1 MAYITVTTPVDV
13 VAPGDGKLS
22 LREAV
27 AEANATSG
35 SDTIVFAANIEG
47 KTLTLTRGE
56 LVATQDL
63 VIDGDQNNNGV
74 AVILS
79 GGGNSRILRTT
90 GSGTDLTLTALTIQ
104 NGEAFEDLGGG
115 LSIGGGTLTL
125 NGCTVRSNSAEAG
138 GAGIFLADGSE
149 LTMTRSSVSNNDSLS
164 DGRTAPVSPPV
175 PVSG

>member
-1 MAYITVTTPVDV
+1 M

-27 AEANATSG
+27 AQANATSG

-63 VIDGDQNNNGV
+63 AIDGDQNNNGV
-74 AVILS
+74 AVMLS
-79 GGGNSRILRTT
+79 GGDNSRILRTT
-90 GSGTDLTLTALTIQ
+90 GSGTDLTLTDLTIQ

-115 LSIGGGTLTL
+115 LSIGGGSLTL
-125 NGCTVRSNSAEAG
+125 NTCTVRSNSAEAG

-149 LTMTRSSVSNNDSLS
+149 LIMTRSSVSNNESCYAAPPITGS
-164 DGRTAPVSPPV
+164 GSAPVSPPV
-175 PVSG
+175 PVSR

>member
-27 AEANATSG
+27 AQANATSG
-35 SDTIVFAANIEG
+35 SDTIVFAADIEG

-63 VIDGDQNNNGV
+63 VIDGDQNNDGV
-74 AVILS
+74 AVMLS

-90 GSGTDLTLTALTIQ
+90 GSGTDLTLTDLTIQ
-104 NGEAFEDLGGG
+104 NGEGFEDLGGG
-115 LSIGGGTLTL
+115 LSIGGGRLTL
-125 NGCTVRSNSAEAG
+125 NACTVQSNCPAG

-149 LTMTRSSVSNNDSLS
+149 LTMTRSSVSNNDSF
-164 DGRTAPVSPPV
+164 
-175 PVSG
+175 